1 MTVTWLTIGLTL
13 TALIIVNEIARTFK
27 EHRRLLKQ
35 ERQKSDDA
43 AYVAA
48 CTRWKLPLRKS

>member
-48 CTRWKLPLRKS
+48 GGS